1 MSIDGRKDRWSR
13 LWAPHRRSYILDEAG
28 QFNDET
34 CPFCIAPTLSDA
46 EGLIVHRGDKC
57 YVVMNKYPYNTGHL
71 LVCTY
76 QHAAWYDEI
85 SDEQRDEMSYL
96 TKRCVEVLRMAV
108 GASGFNIG
116 LNQGAIAGAGVAGH
130 IHQHIVPR
138 WANDLNFM
146 PIIGQTK
153 VMSELVEDTRRKI
166 SEAWGSH

>member
-28 QFNDET
+28 QFNDKT
-34 CPFCIAPTLSDA
+34 CPFCIAPTLNDA

-108 GASGFNIG
+108 SASGFNIG

>member
-1 MSIDGRKDRWSR
+1 
-13 LWAPHRRSYILDEAG
+13 
-28 QFNDET
+28 
-34 CPFCIAPTLSDA
+34 
-46 EGLIVHRGDKC
+46 
-57 YVVMNKYPYNTGHL
+57 MNKYPYNTGHL

-76 QHAAWYDEI
+76 QHTAWYDEI

-96 TKRCVEVLRMAV
+96 TKRCVEVLRIAV

-166 SEAWGSH
+166 SEAWGSN